1 MRTKNSYTLL
11 YYFRTQSWWVSGENL
26 QNQLHETSSRY
37 LFLGVTLN
45 YSLSKTKAIL
55 VIFFRHKFAVQSI
68 CNEMNFRH
76 FSRSIVKNS
85 EMLYERWNNAP
96 VIWNSRT
103 TPLGYTRGYHF
114 WCQWKAVKT
123 PPCGEKNLEWI
134 RPPSKNQCQSM
145 LPTPLETCE
154 FWISPHSHFQILHS
168 FPELTYLPF
177 HCLR

>member
-11 YYFRTQSWWVSGENL
+11 YYFRTQSWWVSWENL

-96 VIWNSRT
+96 VFWNSRT
-103 TPLGYTRGYHF
+103 TLLGYTRGYHF

-123 PPCGEKNLEWI
+123 PPCGGKTWNEFA
-134 RPPSKNQCQSM
+134 
-145 LPTPLETCE
+145 LPQKINVNPCFPL
-154 FWISPHSHFQILHS
+154 L
-168 FPELTYLPF
+168 
-177 HCLR
+177 